1 MPGTEIEYYIS
12 IDSYDGDSISHPNFG
27 WHTFTT
33 TENILGDL
41 NGDGDVNILDVIT
54 EVNAILDQEYV
65 PGYDMNGDFILNVQ
79 DIILLINLI
88 VG

>member
-41 NGDGDVNILDVIT
+41 NGDLTLNIIDIIIIV
-54 EVNAILDQEYV
+54 
-65 PGYDMNGDFILNVQ
+65 
-79 DIILLINLI
+79 DIILNFLFKLIRHKPLKFSWPCLSSHFLMQI
-88 VG
+88 F